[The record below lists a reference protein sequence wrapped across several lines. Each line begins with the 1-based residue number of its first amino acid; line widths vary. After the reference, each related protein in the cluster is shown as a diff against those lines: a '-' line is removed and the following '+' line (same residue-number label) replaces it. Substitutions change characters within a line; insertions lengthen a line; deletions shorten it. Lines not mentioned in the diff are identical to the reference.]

1 MIIIYTTYNIY
12 KNIYINENFAIDK
25 IYLESLKSRM
35 GTMLLPSA
43 TIPSIQ
49 ISSAKDKE
57 ISETG

>member
-12 KNIYINENFAIDK
+12 KYIYINENFAIDK

-35 GTMLLPSA
+35 GTMLFPSA